1 MRTQQV
7 VSTSGATS
15 QKLAG
20 SKMKADANLDYTTV
34 MSAFNEF
41 DMFSANMSVSLQ
53 AMSFDA
59 GFWSDIR
66 I

>member
-1 MRTQQV
+1 
-7 VSTSGATS
+7 
-15 QKLAG
+15 
-20 SKMKADANLDYTTV
+20 MKADANLDYTTV

-41 DMFSANMSVSLQ
+41 DMFSANMSVGLQ